1 VRLSLPAASYA
12 RAEAVKVFYDKL
24 AARLT
29 GLPGIEAVGAAS
41 ALPLSGINARTEFT
55 IVGRPPATPAETP
68 ATQDRWVSPGYFRT
82 MKIPLVAGREFT
94 EADHERAAGVVV
106 IDETLARRHWPQ
118 ASPLGAHLRLDYGTG
133 EKPREFEIIGVAG
146 NVKHLSLNEEPAA
159 TLYAPLAQIPPS
171 VVTARAANLSVVV
184 RGTAETEDLAASV
197 RRELRTVDP
206 QVPASNTKMMGQFL
220 AASFAARH
228 FNMLL
233 LSVFAGAALLLAAG
247 GLYGVISYTVTQRT
261 REIGIRL
268 ALGAS
273 AGATL
278 RLVIGRGMKLALA
291 GVVTGLAIA
300 LALTRLIASLLFGVS
315 VTDPLTFAAVTIML
329 ALVALL
335 ACWIPARR
343 ATKVD
348 PLVALRDE

>member
-1 VRLSLPAASYA
+1 
-12 RAEAVKVFYDKL
+12 
-24 AARLT
+24 
-29 GLPGIEAVGAAS
+29 
-41 ALPLSGINARTEFT
+41 
-55 IVGRPPATPAETP
+55 
-68 ATQDRWVSPGYFRT
+68 
-82 MKIPLVAGREFT
+82 
-94 EADHERAAGVVV
+94 
-106 IDETLARRHWPQ
+106 
-118 ASPLGAHLRLDYGTG
+118 
-133 EKPREFEIIGVAG
+133 
-146 NVKHLSLNEEPAA
+146 
-159 TLYAPLAQIPPS
+159 
-171 VVTARAANLSVVV
+171 
-184 RGTAETEDLAASV
+184 
-197 RRELRTVDP
+197 
-206 QVPASNTKMMGQFL
+206 MMGQFL